1 MDYRCTLDILF
12 KRAPYSKKKFERIRN
27 RPRDLETCT
36 TELNLGRD
44 VSSGFRTADTSRSDT
59 SCLHSLHQVILGRP
73 SPVALTPS
81 AQNIRH
87 RRSQHFM
94 SAARAIGGRQGH
106 TGRSQF
112 DVSMPIFCEVSCGK
126 IF

>member
-87 RRSQHFM
+87 RKSLFSSTLFGQLKPSVGVR
-94 SAARAIGGRQGH
+94 GYV
-106 TGRSQF
+106 GRSQF
-112 DVSMPIFCEVSCGK
+112 DVSIH
-126 IF
+126 